1 MSVYA
6 IGDVQGCFDSL
17 MRLLDVIDFD
27 ERRDRLWF
35 VGDLV
40 NRGPQSLAT
49 LRFVKKLGDRAVTV
63 LGNHDL
69 HLLALATGVRAL
81 KSSDTVQDVLK
92 APDREALLDWL
103 RRRPL
108 MHVDVSTGFAMA
120 HAGIPH
126 IWSLEF
132 ALARAREVEAALA
145 RDDFASLFGG
155 MYGNNPACWND
166 ELVGIERLRTIV
178 NYLTRMRLLDAVGE
192 LELTFDGPVAAIP
205 AGSGFAAWFE
215 FYRNAPPRLPLV
227 FGHWAALN
235 GECDVER
242 LYALDTGCVW
252 GNRLTALRLGDRER
266 FSIRS
271 VEVNRRRVSEI

>member
-1 MSVYA
+1 MSIYA
-6 IGDVQGCFDSL
+6 IGDVQGCYDSL
-17 MRLLDVIDFD
+17 QRLLEEIDFD

-35 VGDLV
+35 VGDVV
-40 NRGPQSLAT
+40 NRGPASLAT
-49 LRFVKKLGDRAVTV
+49 LRFVKDLGERAITV

-69 HLLALATGVRAL
+69 NLLALAQGRRAL
-81 KSSDTVQDVLK
+81 KSSDTVQDILK
-92 APDREALLDWL
+92 APDRDALIDWL

-108 MHVDVSTGFAMA
+108 MHVDVSTGFVMA

-132 ALARAREVEAALA
+132 ALARAREVEAVLAQDDYAAL
-145 RDDFASLFGG
+145 FAG

-166 ELVGIERLRTIV
+166 ELTGIDRWRTII
-178 NYLTRMRLLDAVGE
+178 NYLTRMRLLDAVGG

-205 AGSGFAAWFE
+205 AGFKAWFE
-215 FYRNAPPRLPLV
+215 FYRSAPPQLRLV

-235 GECDVER
+235 GECDVDR

-252 GNRLTALRLGDRER
+252 GNRLTALRLADRER
-266 FSIRS
+266 FSVQS
-271 VEVNRRRVSEI
+271 VEVK

>member
-6 IGDVQGCFDSL
+6 IGDVQGCYESL
-17 MRLLDVIDFD
+17 MRLLDEIDFD

-40 NRGPQSLAT
+40 NRGPASLAT
-49 LRFVKKLGDRAVTV
+49 LRFVKDLGDRAVTV

-69 HLLALATGVRAL
+69 HLLAIAHGHRAP
-81 KSSDTVQDVLK
+81 KSSDTVEDILK

-108 MHVDVSTGFAMA
+108 VHIDVSAGFAMA

-126 IWSLEF
+126 LWSLDY
-132 ALARAREVEAALA
+132 ALARAKEVEAVLI
-145 RDDFASLFGG
+145 RDDYAMLFAG

-166 ELVGIERLRTIV
+166 ELSGVGRLRTII
-178 NYLTRMRLLDAVGE
+178 NYLTRMRLLDAVGG
-192 LELTFDGPVAAIP
+192 LELTFDGPLAAIP
-205 AGSGFAAWFE
+205 AGYAAWFE
-215 FYRNAPPRLPLV
+215 FYRNAPPQLPLV

-235 GECDVER
+235 GECDVDR
-242 LYALDTGCVW
+242 LYAIDTGCVW
-252 GNRLTALRLGDRER
+252 GNRLTALRLSDRER
-266 FSIRS
+266 FSVQS
-271 VEVNRRRVSEI
+271 VEVE